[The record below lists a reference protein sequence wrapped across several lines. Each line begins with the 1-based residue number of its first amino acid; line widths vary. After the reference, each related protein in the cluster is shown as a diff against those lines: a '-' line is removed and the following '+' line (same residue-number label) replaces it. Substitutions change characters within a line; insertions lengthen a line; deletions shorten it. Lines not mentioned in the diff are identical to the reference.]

1 MQADLLRLSR
11 FLSYV
16 LRHDPGK
23 IGIRLD
29 GGGWVPIAD
38 LVAGARAAGVPLSE
52 ELIHEIV
59 RTCDKQRYAISPD
72 GKRIRANQGHSVMI
86 DLGLVATE
94 PPAVLYHGTATRF
107 LDSIFAEGLRPG
119 SRTHVH
125 LSADIPSAMKVGIRH
140 GKGVVLAVDAEAMV
154 GQGHEF
160 FVSENG
166 VWLTRHVPRQFLTLV
181 GGEGSG
187 IARAKEE

>member
-1 MQADLLRLSR
+1 MRPDPLKLSR
-11 FLSYV
+11 FMSYV
-16 LRHDPGK
+16 LRHDRDK

-29 GGGWVPIAD
+29 RGGWVAIAD
-38 LVAGARAAGVPLSE
+38 LVSGARAAGVPLSE
-52 ELIHEIV
+52 ELVHEIV

-72 GKRIRANQGHSVMI
+72 GRRIRANQGHSVMI

-94 PPAVLYHGTATRF
+94 PPTVLFHGTATRF

-119 SRTHVH
+119 SRMHVH
-125 LSADIPSAMKVGIRH
+125 LSTDVPTAIKVGSRH
-140 GKGVVLAVDAEAMV
+140 GNGIVLSVDAKAMFS
-154 GQGHEF
+154 QGHEF